1 MMPYLKNS
9 IEFKSPRICYFTFH
23 VRLIFFPFTE
33 VLSERFSVNA
43 SGGGGR
49 GRGGGAAFICYCLV
63 VFVCFYF
70 VGEFWIKKGLTIFP
84 EGDRS
89 YICLMGIFGY

>member
-1 MMPYLKNS
+1 MFVL
-9 IEFKSPRICYFTFH
+9 F
-23 VRLIFFPFTE
+23 FFPFTE

-43 SGGGGR
+43 SGGGGGGAWW
-49 GRGGGAAFICYCLV
+49 GRGCGFHLLLFGCFCLFLFCGRV
-63 VFVCFYF
+63 LD
-70 VGEFWIKKGLTIFP
+70 KKRLTIFP